1 MNINK
6 AIICGRITHS
16 PEQKALPNGT
26 TVANFTV
33 VSNHNYKDKNGA
45 KQEIAEF
52 HRVTVYGKSA
62 ENCAQYLT
70 KGQEVFV
77 EGRIQTQSWEKDGVK
92 HYRTEIIAERVQFG
106 AKPKGDEGNA
116 ASGAKPSAKTA
127 TAPKKAQS
135 ATDDYD
141 TINYPTEDINPDDI
155 PF

>member
-16 PEQKALPNGT
+16 PEQKALPSGSI
-26 TVANFTV
+26 VANFTV
-33 VSNHNYKDKNGA
+33 VSNHTYKDKNGA
-45 KQEIAEF
+45 KQETPEF
-52 HRVTVYGKSA
+52 HRITVYGKSA
-62 ENCAQYLT
+62 ENCATYLT

-77 EGRIQTQSWEKDGVK
+77 EGRIQTQSWEKDGAK

-116 ASGAKPSAKTA
+116 PAPKPRAATA

-135 ATDDYD
+135 VADDYD
-141 TINYPTEDINPDDI
+141 TINYPEEEINLNDI